1 VLPSLV
7 LNYLGQA
14 SLLVRVGEPAL
25 ASPFYFLAPEWFQ
38 WPLLGLA
45 SLAAIIA
52 SQAVIT
58 GAFSVTQQAIQLGFI
73 PRMSIKYT
81 SVNAGQIYIPVINWA
96 LMIAVILL
104 VFVFKDP
111 RT

>member
-1 VLPSLV
+1 
-7 LNYLGQA
+7 
-14 SLLVRVGEPAL
+14 
-25 ASPFYFLAPEWFQ
+25 
-38 WPLLGLA
+38 
-45 SLAAIIA
+45 
-52 SQAVIT
+52 VIT

-104 VFVFKDP
+104 VFVFAATEPDGLWAS
-111 RT
+111 R